1 VHEQDGLDG
10 RLDAA
15 KAMRRRILGD
25 AYVDAQVA
33 DPNPTLREFQD
44 HLTLSAW
51 GVWTREGPLSLRD
64 RSLLVLAITAALG
77 RTEEFELHAGAARN
91 AGVTDAEVD
100 ELLFQL
106 AAYAGAP
113 AAVAAKR
120 SLAKVRAGRAD
131 ERDA

>member
-1 VHEQDGLDG
+1 MDDQQQ
-10 RLDAA
+10 LDAA
-15 KAMRRRILGD
+15 RAMRRRILGD
-25 AYVDAQVA
+25 EYVDAQTA
-33 DPNPTLREFQD
+33 DPNPTLRELQD
-44 HLTLSAW
+44 HITRSAW

-77 RTEEFELHAGAARN
+77 RMEEFELHAGACHN

-113 AAVAAKR
+113 AAVSAKR
-120 SLAKVRAGRAD
+120 SLAQVRARRPAG
-131 ERDA
+131 EG

>member
-1 VHEQDGLDG
+1 VDDQQQ
-10 RLDAA
+10 LDAA
-15 KAMRRRILGD
+15 RAMRRRILGD
-25 AYVDAQVA
+25 EYVDAQTA
-33 DPNPTLREFQD
+33 DPNPTLRELQD
-44 HLTLSAW
+44 HITRSAW

-77 RTEEFELHAGAARN
+77 RMEEFELHAGACHN

-113 AAVAAKR
+113 AAVSAKR
-120 SLAKVRAGRAD
+120 SLAQVRARRPAG
-131 ERDA
+131 EG